1 MGQKKKVGKQRRDKA
16 YWSAKELGFRSRA
29 SFKLGTIHILRQHL
43 YSSKLNL
50 IKYLI
55 FQKKNVCFFVKT
67 KDILFQHY
75 ILTKYSCCRWK
86 FLVHIKEE
94 EKCSENSW
102 KCRGWWQKSAYLI
115 YEWSLSPVKSETWIF
130 AKITSLHWF
139 VCCARILDAS
149 C

>member
-55 FQKKNVCFFVKT
+55 FQKKPVYFFVKT

-75 ILTKYSCCRWK
+75 ILTKFSCCSWK

-102 KCRGWWQKSAYLI
+102 KCCGWWQKSAYIHVFTKWKPTLNNES
-115 YEWSLSPVKSETWIF
+115 YQMDCFDTPFKSALQFWLF
-130 AKITSLHWF
+130 
-139 VCCARILDAS
+139 
-149 C
+149 